1 MSTEQVSRFV
11 AVLSLLCW
19 VGSLSAVALLVVRR
33 WSPSLAAPLLD
44 SLRGLALWLAAFVAL
59 GCTLG
64 SLYFSELAD
73 FLPCEL
79 CWFQRI
85 CMYPL
90 TATLFVAAIRRDRG
104 VWRYVV
110 IPATVGAVIA
120 VYHTQL
126 QAFPEQKTFC
136 PTTVPCTIRYVWE
149 FGFVSLPFMALAG
162 FVFILV
168 MMRVSTL
175 APLDSSSHIPADDDG
190 VGDRRTG
197 KVMSR

>member
-1 MSTEQVSRFV
+1 MSAEQVSRFV

-19 VGSLSAVALLVVRR
+19 AASLVTVGLLVARR
-33 WSPSLAAPLLD
+33 WSPGVVSPLLD
-44 SLRGLALWLAAFVAL
+44 GLRGMSLWLAGSVAL
-59 GCTLG
+59 VCTLG
-64 SLYFSELAD
+64 SLYFSEMAD

-90 TATLFVAAIRRDRG
+90 TATLFVAAVRRDRDA
-104 VWRYVV
+104 WRYVV
-110 IPATVGAVIA
+110 IPASVGVAIA
-120 VYHTQL
+120 TYHTQL

-162 FVFILV
+162 FVFILL
-168 MMRVSTL
+168 MMRVSAL
-175 APLDSSSHIPADDDG
+175 GPLDFSIPLDDG
-190 VGDRRTG
+190 AGDRPTR
-197 KVMSR
+197 KVTSA